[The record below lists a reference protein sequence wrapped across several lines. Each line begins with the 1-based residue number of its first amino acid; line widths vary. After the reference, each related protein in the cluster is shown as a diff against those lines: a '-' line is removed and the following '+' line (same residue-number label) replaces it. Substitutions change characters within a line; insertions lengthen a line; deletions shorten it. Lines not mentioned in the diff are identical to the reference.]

1 MITVTPF
8 IYRGRQYRPLLVS
21 EIMSAT
27 FELRTTKKSGYST
40 VFVRIQSPRL
50 GINIRQSTHLKVPV
64 RKWLLPT
71 DSVAR
76 RHYAESPEGYNVF
89 SKLERIR
96 REINIRLAAG
106 IHVTPDDVRLIVAST
121 VLETDISRLNGGRAS
136 GIRPIPLN
144 EYIEQYLTG
153 MENGTRLSIHGKRF
167 AKGSVDATRQA
178 IKQFR
183 NYQASKQVMLDFQD
197 IDMKFYNDFVTY
209 LQGRNYSIN
218 SIGKCIN
225 CIKNVLRAAESDGYN
240 RFTYY
245 RDHRFKAYSVNVDS
259 IYLTREEIDR
269 FMGVDLG
276 NRRKCYEYARDIF
289 YVGVCTAQRVSDYAN
304 ISSRN
309 MRKVNS
315 GDKGKKGRE
324 FTTIEIIQ
332 KKTGNKVSIPVSA
345 SLDRV
350 LQKYGWELPHIPE
363 SRLNKYIKEVGRL
376 AGIDSPVEIVRTNG
390 GISTKESLKKYELI
404 CTHTARRTGATLMY
418 LSGMD
423 IYDIMKITGH
433 TSPAILKKYI
443 KANDLDVARKIKSK
457 YDYFD

>member
-1 MITVTPF
+1 M
-8 IYRGRQYRPLLVS
+8 
-21 EIMSAT
+21 
-27 FELRTTKKSGYST
+27 
-40 VFVRIQSPRL
+40 FVRIQSSRL
-50 GINIRQSTHLKVPV
+50 GLNIRQSTHLKVPV
-64 RKWLLPT
+64 RKWQLPI

-76 RHYAESPEGYNVF
+76 RHYAETAEGYDVF
-89 SKLERIR
+89 SKLEKIR

-106 IHVTPDDVRLIVAST
+106 IPVTPNDVRLIVAST
-121 VLETDISRLNGGRAS
+121 VLETDISRLSGKLPS
-136 GIRPIPLN
+136 GIRPVPLN
-144 EYIEQYLTG
+144 EYIEQYMTG

-178 IKQFR
+178 MKQFR
-183 NYQASKQVMLDFQD
+183 EFQDSRHVCLDFQD
-197 IDMKFYNDFVTY
+197 IDMNFYKEFVTY

-225 CIKNVLRAAESDGYN
+225 SIKNVLRAAESDGYN
-240 RFTYY
+240 GFSYY

-269 FMGVDLG
+269 FMNADLSK
-276 NRRKCYEYARDIF
+276 RRKCYEYARDIF

-304 ISSRN
+304 ISSKN
-309 MRKVNS
+309 MRRISS
-315 GDKGKKGRE
+315 GEKGKNSKE
-324 FTTIEIIQ
+324 FITIEIIQ

-350 LQKYGWELPHIPE
+350 LRKYNWELPHIPE
-363 SRLNKYIKEVGRL
+363 PRLNKYIKEVGRL

-390 GISTKESLKKYELI
+390 GVARKESLKKYELI

>member
-1 MITVTPF
+1 
-8 IYRGRQYRPLLVS
+8 
-21 EIMSAT
+21 MSAT
-27 FELRTTKKSGYST
+27 FELRTNKKSGYAT
-40 VFVRIQSPRL
+40 VFVRIQSSRL

-64 RKWLLPT
+64 RKWQLPI

-89 SKLERIR
+89 SKLDRIG

-106 IHVTPDDVRLIVAST
+106 IPVTPNDVRLIVAST
-121 VLETDISRLNGGRAS
+121 VLETDITRLNGKHYS

-144 EYIEQYLTG
+144 EYIKQYITG
-153 MENGTRLSIHGKRF
+153 MENGTRLSIHGKRY
-167 AKGSVDATRQA
+167 AKGSIDATRQA
-178 IKQFR
+178 MKQFGE
-183 NYQASKQVMLDFQD
+183 YQESKQVTLDFQD
-197 IDMKFYNDFVTY
+197 IDMKFYKDFVAY
-209 LQGRNYSIN
+209 LQNKNYSIN

-225 CIKNVLRAAESDGYN
+225 SIKNVLRAAESDGYN
-240 RFTYY
+240 GFTFY

-259 IYLTREEIDR
+259 IYLTREELDR
-269 FMGVDLG
+269 FMNVDLG
-276 NRRKCYEYARDIF
+276 KRRKCYEYARDIF

-309 MRKVNS
+309 MRRLNA
-315 GDKGKKGRE
+315 GDKGKKKNE

-345 SLDRV
+345 SLERV
-350 LQKYGWELPHIPE
+350 LQKYGWELPRIPE
-363 SRLNKYIKEVGRL
+363 PRLNKYIKEVGRL
-376 AGIDSPVEIVRTNG
+376 AGINSPVEIVRTNG
-390 GISTKESLKKYELI
+390 GIARKVILEKHELI

-443 KANDLDVARKIKSK
+443 KASDLDVARKIKSK